1 MKAKKYSSCRPKRQQ
16 KIRKSYSFIFAK
28 AIAPHFFVGVPLL
41 FVKKR
46 DTLLGLIMFDNGGE
60 RGTSRSVCDGN
71 TAGKKNPTESK
82 V

>member
-1 MKAKKYSSCRPKRQQ
+1 MQTKETAKDKENH
-16 KIRKSYSFIFAK
+16 IRLFLQNLLHGF
-28 AIAPHFFVGVPLL
+28 FFVGPPLL
-41 FVKKR
+41 IVKKR

>member
-1 MKAKKYSSCRPKRQQ
+1 MQTKETAKDK
-16 KIRKSYSFIFAK
+16 KIIFVYFCLK
-28 AIAPHFFVGVPLL
+28 AIAWHCFVGAPLL
-41 FVKKR
+41 FVKKK

>member
-1 MKAKKYSSCRPKRQQ
+1 MQTKETAKDKEKH
-16 KIRKSYSFIFAK
+16 IRLFLLKLLHRI
-28 AIAPHFFVGVPLL
+28 FFVGAPLL
-41 FVKKR
+41 FVKKK

>member
-1 MKAKKYSSCRPKRQQ
+1 MV
-16 KIRKSYSFIFAK
+16 
-28 AIAPHFFVGVPLL
+28 FFVGGPLL

-46 DTLLGLIMFDNGGE
+46 DTLLGLIMYDNGGE